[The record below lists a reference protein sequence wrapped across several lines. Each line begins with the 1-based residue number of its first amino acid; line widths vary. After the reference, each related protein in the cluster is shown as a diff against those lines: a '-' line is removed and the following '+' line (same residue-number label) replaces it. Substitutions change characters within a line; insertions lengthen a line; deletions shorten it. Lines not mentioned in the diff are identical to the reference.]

1 MSRKSLIICL
11 AALAAMLLFIT
22 IGVAVLYS
30 GTDTKRVE
38 YKVADNSQF
47 MLLPAVPTDALAICC
62 FSEPASVLSGVVSDN
77 GFAASLASSGMG
89 LDNMVVSLH
98 FAGKVRPLYVF
109 DAGDADKES
118 EIEVMVSGLARSA
131 GLHWE
136 SFDCSQLDTDRK
148 IGGHKIVLVSSSKD
162 IVRSAV
168 RHLKAG
174 ESVVGINDFAM
185 ASSAVSGEN
194 LMFVSNRNSHNL
206 LPAFLPGKFARH
218 SDFIRRISDWM
229 VFDISG
235 VDSGRTAFAGKF
247 VSDSDTP
254 DIMSVFSDCG
264 GAVSSV
270 SEMLPSY
277 TVSVMTLPLR
287 KRTQF
292 IAAYQNFLDSKQG
305 LQRKMIQRNRLA
317 DSTGVSPE
325 DYCERMEVMEMATA
339 AFVVNGNLERVNLM
353 KVNSVDPKV
362 LFAGTGVTS
371 LKNYTPAVHEYDY
384 EDYAASV
391 FGDMFSLKNE
401 GYFTYMNGWIVSG
414 SEAAVREYA
423 GGRALSYNLKEYMA
437 NADLQ
442 DILSDAPASFKAYLS
457 LTEDPNVLEN
467 FAHKAVLQRFAS
479 LYEGVDYSGIV
490 LTVGRNSEVNQLS
503 VDMFRNEIKRSKAPV
518 AERNTEIVVSRGPFK
533 VKNSLTG
540 KMNTFYQREAN
551 NYLCLKDENGKDM
564 WGAPFDTPICGA
576 AATIDFYKNNK
587 LQILFASGSRL
598 YLIDR
603 LGRLVKDCSVD
614 LKKEILLG
622 PSVYDFSGARKYNVI
637 VLHKDNTIE
646 MYNLQGERPAIWST
660 ISAPET
666 VTGLPE
672 RLEVSGK
679 TFWCVRT
686 SVQTLIYPFGGGQPV
701 TEFKGDQMILPT
713 SKVTVKDASSVE
725 VECYDGKK
733 RTVKLK

>member
-1 MSRKSLIICL
+1 MSRRSIIICL

-30 GTDTKRVE
+30 GTGTKRVE

-47 MLLPAVPTDALAICC
+47 LLLPAVPTDALAVCC
-62 FSEPASVLSGVVSDN
+62 FSEPSSVLSGVVSSN
-77 GFAASLASSGMG
+77 GFAKSLLSSGVS

-98 FAGKVRPLYVF
+98 FAGKVCPLYLF
-109 DAGDADKES
+109 DAGDPDDAVKFES
-118 EIEVMVSGLARSA
+118 AIKSLAKSA
-131 GLHWE
+131 GLHAE
-136 SFDCSQLDTDRK
+136 SFDCSELDTDRK
-148 IGGHKIVLVSSSKD
+148 IADHMVVLVSPSRDVVKSS
-162 IVRSAV
+162 V

-174 ESVVGINDFAM
+174 ESVIGINDFAM
-185 ASSAVSGEN
+185 ASSAVSGKN
-194 LMFVSNRNSHNL
+194 ILFVSNRNSHNL
-206 LPAFLPGKFARH
+206 LPAFLTGKFARH
-218 SDFIRRISDWM
+218 SDFIRRISDW
-229 VFDISG
+229 VVLDITG
-235 VDSGRTAFAGKF
+235 ADSDKTSFVGQL

-254 DIMSVFSDCG
+254 DIISVFADCG

-277 TVSVMTLPLR
+277 TVSVMTLPL
-287 KRTQF
+287 KKITQF

-317 DSTGVSPE
+317 DSTGVTPE
-325 DYCERMEVMEMATA
+325 DFCERMEVMEMATV
-339 AFVVNGNLERVNLM
+339 AFIVSGKLERVNLM
-353 KVNSVDPKV
+353 KVNSVDARL
-362 LFAGTGVTS
+362 LFSNAGITS
-371 LKNYTPAVHEYDY
+371 VKNYSPAVHEYDY
-384 EDYAASV
+384 EDFAASV
-391 FGDMFSLKNE
+391 FGDMFSLKDE
-401 GYFTYMNGWIVSG
+401 RYFTYMNGWVVSG

-423 GGRALSYNLKEYMA
+423 SGRALSYNLKEYMA
-437 NADLQ
+437 NADLP
-442 DILSDAPASFKAYLS
+442 DMLSDGPAAFKAYLS
-457 LTEDPNVLEN
+457 LTEDAGVLEN
-467 FAHKAVLQRFAS
+467 YAHKAVLKQFAS

-490 LTVGRNSEVNQLS
+490 LTSGRNSEADQLT
-503 VDMFRNEIKRSKAPV
+503 VEMFRNAIRRSKAPV
-518 AERNTEIVVSRGPFK
+518 AERNTEITVSRGPFK
-533 VKNSLTG
+533 VKNSHTG
-540 KMNTFYQREAN
+540 KMNSFYQRKEN
-551 NYLCLKDENGKDM
+551 NYLCLNDENGKGM
-564 WGAPFDTPICGA
+564 WGVPFEAPICGTA
-576 AATIDFYKNNK
+576 TTIDFYNNKK

-603 LGRLVKDCSVD
+603 LGRFVKDCSVD

-622 PSVYDFSGARKYNVI
+622 PSVYDFSGNRKYNVI

-646 MYNLQGERPAIWST
+646 MYNLKGERPSVWNT

-672 RLEVSGK
+672 RLELSGK

-701 TEFKGDQMILPT
+701 TEFQGDQMILPT